1 MGDGVNKRERARV
14 RPAFGALPFFGGQ
27 RREARCTVSG
37 GGGCGGDYRTPQLH
51 DVSLDITNIHDTSTS
66 GSLVPLKTH

>member
-37 GGGCGGDYRTPQLH
+37 GGGCGGDYRTPQLD
-51 DVSLDITNIHDTSTS
+51 DVSLDTQIYTIPQLAEVS
-66 GSLVPLKTH
+66 SL